1 MEGNMSIVLMY
12 HALYRESDTSS
23 IDKEDLPYAV
33 SEAQFVAQ
41 MERLAEKSVGAF
53 TGESQPDVVVTFD
66 DGHKSNLDIAA
77 PHLVRLKIPAYFF
90 VTTDFIDQR
99 KGFMSSRDLRELAQI
114 PGMIVGSHG
123 LSHRF
128 FSDLTLEAAK
138 AELVNSKTRLEQMTG
153 VSCRSMSFP
162 GGRYNKQ
169 VLAIL
174 GECGYLQWFGSDV
187 GIIEPSGEFF
197 SSTRV
202 GTTPGDD
209 MWSQSSM
216 SPLNRVAI
224 RHSTQ
229 LDEFDRMVSPDPAY
243 YRTHQRRSRVKKV
256 LQRTLGNRL
265 YHGLYKSFSAG

>member
-1 MEGNMSIVLMY
+1 MSIVLMY
-12 HALYRESDTSS
+12 HALYRGSDISS

-41 MERLAEKSVGAF
+41 LERLAEKSVGVF

-66 DGHKSNLDIAA
+66 DGHKSNLEFAA
-77 PHLVRLKIPAYFF
+77 PHLARLNIPAYFF

-99 KGFMSSRDLRELAQI
+99 KGFMSNRDLRELAQI

-123 LSHRF
+123 VSHRF
-128 FSDLTLEAAK
+128 FSDLPVPAAK
-138 AELVNSKTRLEQMTG
+138 TELVNSKAILEQITG
-153 VSCRSMSFP
+153 AACWSMSFP
-162 GGRYNKQ
+162 GGRYSKQ

-187 GIIEPSGEFF
+187 GIIDPIREF
-197 SSTRV
+197 SSSTQA
-202 GTTPGDD
+202 GTTPGDGI
-209 MWSQSSM
+209 WSQGNM
-216 SPLNRVAI
+216 SPLSRVAI
-224 RHSTQ
+224 RNSTQ

-243 YRTHQRRSRVKKV
+243 YRTHQRRSKAKKL